1 MAINQVVTG
10 STGTHLD
17 FEDSGYNY
25 VVPWGRYNGGG
36 LVLWQL
42 EMIVELEPSDAF
54 FFMGSLIAHN
64 IDEIQGVQNSIDL
77 FCHTMY

>member
-17 FEDSGYNY
+17 FRDLGYNCI
-25 VVPWGRYNGGG
+25 VPWGRYNGGR

-42 EMIVELEPSDAF
+42 EIIVELEPSDIF
-54 FFMGSLIAHN
+54 FFMGLLIVHN
-64 IDEIQGVQNSIDL
+64 VDEIQGV
-77 FCHTMY
+77 